1 MNILP
6 KRPLISVSDQW
17 SIPQVRAALAAA
29 LDGSGPALAFSPT
42 ALTEVNSKV
51 AIVLATTGSTGK
63 PKEIQLSADALI
75 KSAELSNAFLGATAG
90 DTWSLHLPLTHIAG
104 INVLLRSLVLGTEIA
119 SSQATFTAIV
129 PTQLHRALNGDGAL
143 LKELQNCKA
152 VLVGGAASSPA
163 LLEEARKNSI
173 NAVTTYGST
182 ETSGGCIYS
191 NQPLPEVEV
200 RISALGLLEISSPTL
215 AEGVAQNGWYT
226 TADLAEIRDGKVFI
240 QGRSDDVI
248 ISGGENI
255 SLSQV
260 ESVLSSI
267 SDQII
272 AIGVPSAEWGQEL
285 VLLTTEKLSLERIKT
300 ALVSELG
307 KFASPKSIVEI
318 DAIPLKGIGKP
329 DRARALE
336 LYLAMNKGR

>member
-6 KRPLISVSDQW
+6 KRPLVSVSDQW
-17 SIPQVRAALAAA
+17 SIPQVRTALAAA
-29 LDGSGPALAFSPT
+29 LDGSGPALVFSPIT
-42 ALTEVNSKV
+42 FSEVDSKV
-51 AIVLATTGSTGK
+51 AIILTTTGSTGK
-63 PKEIQLSADALI
+63 PKEIQLSAEALI
-75 KSAELSNAFLGATAG
+75 KSAELSNNALGAKPG

-119 SSQATFTAIV
+119 TSHGTFTAIV
-129 PTQLHRALNGDGAL
+129 PTQLHRALNGDVAL
-143 LKELQNCKA
+143 LKELQSCKA
-152 VLVGGAASSPA
+152 VLVGGAASSQL

-173 NAVTTYGST
+173 HVVTTYGST
-182 ETSGGCIYS
+182 ETSGGCIYN

-226 TADLAEIRDGKVFI
+226 TSDLAEIRDGKVFI
-240 QGRSDDVI
+240 QGRADDVI

-260 ESVLSSI
+260 EATLATI
-267 SDQII
+267 SDQIM
-272 AIGVPSAEWGQEL
+272 AIGVPSAEWGEEL
-285 VLLTTEKLSLERIKT
+285 VILTTQVLPAMEIKKL
-300 ALVSELG
+300 LVAALG
-307 KFASPKSIVEI
+307 KFATPKSVLKI

-336 LYLAMNKGR
+336 LYLARNEGR